1 MVKTKLTL
9 KNSGILLVEA
19 FLVYNSKTKIFPDM
33 LRLQNDGPQQYLK
46 KPFSE
51 KSNNKSFG
59 KNEKVHWATVPT
71 VQETKNAAKKS
82 GFHFCSL
89 KTANL
94 EIDVLCSCGIQG

>member
-1 MVKTKLTL
+1 MINLL
-9 KNSGILLVEA
+9 K
-19 FLVYNSKTKIFPDM
+19 
-33 LRLQNDGPQQYLK
+33 
-46 KPFSE
+46 
-51 KSNNKSFG
+51 